1 MEAMSVLT
9 KELQENWLSI
19 RWILTIRNEREYDQ
33 AVKRLNGLLDEIGTN
48 ERHPLYGL
56 LDTLGTL
63 IHAYEEKHFEMPEPS
78 GPEMLR
84 FFMEEH
90 GLKQSDFPEVGSQRA
105 VSEILRGK
113 RKLKATQIR
122 ALASRFH
129 VSPAVFI

>member
-1 MEAMSVLT
+1 MEAMSVST
-9 KELQENWLSI
+9 KELQDNWASI
-19 RWILTIRNEREYDQ
+19 RRILTIRNEREYDR
-33 AVKRLNGLLDEIGTN
+33 AVKRLNGLLDEIGNN

-63 IHAYEEKHFEMPEPS
+63 IHAYEEKHFEVPEPS

-90 GLKQSDFPEVGSQRA
+90 GLRQSDLLEVGSRRV

-113 RKLKATQIR
+113 RELNATQIR
-122 ALASRFH
+122 ALAGRFH

>member
-1 MEAMSVLT
+1 MEAMSVST
-9 KELQENWLSI
+9 KELQDNWASI
-19 RWILTIRNEREYDQ
+19 RRILTIRNEREYDQ
-33 AVKRLNGLLDEIGTN
+33 AVKRLNGLLDEIGTD

-63 IHAYEEKHFEMPEPS
+63 IHAYEEEHFKEDDVS

-84 FFMEEH
+84 FLMEEH
-90 GLKQSDFPEVGSQRA
+90 GLMESDFQEVGSRRV

-113 RKLKATQIR
+113 RELNAGQIR
-122 ALASRFH
+122 ALATRFH